1 MLKYILFFVLTRLGI
16 QTVTNDYIGRTSAC
30 TALVKLADKAEIP
43 AVRNAYCLEVVQEDQ
58 KITLQNLQ
66 AYKLGFLASNM
77 TYVSDKEVIQ
87 YACKPPPYVTEFLE
101 WTSGVTPLFCVW
113 CALQLFHW
121 LRGKMKRKV
130 QPEEASPPPSPDK
143 PPRSNLPPKAI
154 PPIKKS
160 KKYIRE
166 KKEEKSL
173 VSNLQKIANMSPRLR
188 QRIMNPEV

>member
-16 QTVTNDYIGRTSAC
+16 QTVTNDYIGRTSTC
-30 TALVKLADKAEIP
+30 NALVKLADRADIP

-58 KITLQNLQ
+58 SITLQSLQ

-77 TYVSDKEVIQ
+77 TYMSDKEVMQ
-87 YACKPPPYVTEFLE
+87 YACKPPQYVTEFLE

-130 QPEEASPPPSPDK
+130 QPQEAPPPSPDK
-143 PPRSNLPPKAI
+143 PPRIKLPPKAI
-154 PPIKKS
+154 PPVKTS

-173 VSNLQKIANMSPRLR
+173 MNNLQKIANMSPRLR